1 MAVKRTPNPPARRA
15 TLQDEE
21 QGARPLSVNRE
32 RFAVAVAAG
41 EHPKDAY
48 VTAGFKGSGSALKAL
63 RFDRDVKDRIAW
75 LLRGRIRAN
84 AQRAARQ
91 DEKEADARL
100 RLIRELEA
108 IAYVDVGDLVQ
119 WDRKPRFDAD
129 GALVGYDDILDLTPS
144 HLLSKAQRAA
154 VKSVSRTVKKDGTTV
169 RLDTNGKQDA
179 LALLAKILGMT
190 ANDSPAPSSV
200 TNNTQVNVTVGDGS
214 ALDAARRLAFALEK
228 AARALPASS
237 PTIDLEASHAPVEQ
251 PKG

>member
-1 MAVKRTPNPPARRA
+1 MSKPAARQA
-15 TLQDEE
+15 TLPYEE
-21 QGARPLSVNRE
+21 QGSRPLSVNRE

-75 LLRGRIRAN
+75 LLRERIRAN

-108 IAYVDVGDLVQ
+108 IAYVDVGDLAQ

-129 GALVGYDDILDLTPS
+129 GALVGYDDVLDLTPS
-144 HLLSKAQRAA
+144 SLLTKAQRAA

-169 RLDTNGKQDA
+169 RLDTSGKEAA

-190 ANDSPAPSSV
+190 ANDAPAPSSV
-200 TNNTQVNVTVGDGS
+200 VNNTQVNLTTIGDGS
-214 ALDAARRLAFALEK
+214 ALEAARRLAFALEK
-228 AARALPASS
+228 AARALPAT
-237 PTIDLEASHAPVEQ
+237 PIAGPIIEHEASHAQDEGS
-251 PKG
+251 KG